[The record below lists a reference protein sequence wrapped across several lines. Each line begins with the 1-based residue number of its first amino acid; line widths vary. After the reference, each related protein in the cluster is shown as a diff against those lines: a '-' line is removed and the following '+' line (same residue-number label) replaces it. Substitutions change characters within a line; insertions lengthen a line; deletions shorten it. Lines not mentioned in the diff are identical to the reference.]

1 MSLFTEFKAFI
12 RRGNVVDLAVGL
24 IMGAAFTKIVN
35 SLVNDV
41 IMPPIGYLVGGKEFT
56 QIKIVLPSTKIID
69 PLAEGGFKILEP
81 ATINIGSFIQSTF
94 DFFLISVC
102 VFAMIKAM
110 NAFKRSEAAAP
121 PPTPELS
128 STDKLLTEI
137 RDALKAR

>member
-1 MSLFTEFKAFI
+1 MSLFSEFKAFI

-41 IMPPIGYLVGGKEFT
+41 IMPPIGYLIGGKEFT
-56 QIKIVLPSTKIID
+56 EIKFVLPRTKILD
-69 PLAEGGFKILEP
+69 PLAPGGLKELEP
-81 ATINIGSFIQSTF
+81 ATINIGSFLQASF
-94 DFFLISVC
+94 DFLLISIC

-121 PPTPELS
+121 PATPELS
-128 STDKLLTEI
+128 LTDKLLTEI
-137 RDALKAR
+137 RDELKSR